1 MLKTR
6 TLIDKLG
13 EEYAP
18 MLRKVNIP
26 DFTKCIAQVSGLDM
40 NEVSDAVIEEYLTH
54 WAVNK
59 KRFFDLMGDIK
70 VDVPYEY
77 VDTDTKF
84 GDKLKQ
90 IGKQYP
96 AYYLWFKLFDDLK
109 SNKIETD
116 ILSYRAEDTIR
127 DVFDGVNVEGMTLTH
142 FFKRYLQA
150 PDEITTEI
158 GKVFENTAISANFT
172 FSIDPVDMM
181 TASENPYG
189 WTSCYRLERD
199 FYECHADGCIA
210 AILDKTSMITYVWN
224 NEGKLN
230 LYDNFEL
237 KNVRYK
243 RMRMWIAVSEDM
255 KTIHFNTIYPG
266 KSNYSE
272 SFEKETRSIVEKFFC
287 DKLGIRNMWKRST
300 SWINWYINYGYSEF
314 NDCNMWT
321 QSDSECQNIVVYDV
335 PIKCPDGC
343 GDNLIPTS
351 GYEEDEEFR
360 YNGEGLRRENYE
372 ECDYRHYCDYID
384 DYCESEDCEYCE
396 HWNRENALCAEQL
409 SRGTQVYCPNAQEAE
424 DEGEEVF
431 DPYNSREVH
440 CGGQCE
446 GCRFHHI
453 EEQLERQQELIHNV
467 DNMREE
473 IAADLNSFNTAIYT
487 WNWNDAG
494 NQIIIDNHPVNTFDA
509 WRAYTVNTNEVN
521 SSNEDNN

>member
-77 VDTDTKF
+77 IDTDTKF

-96 AYYLWFKLFDDLK
+96 AYYLWFKLFNDLR

-116 ILSYRAEDTIR
+116 VLSYRAEDTIR

-150 PDEITTEI
+150 SDEITTEI

-230 LYDNFEL
+230 LYNNFEL

-266 KSNYSE
+266 KTNYSE
-272 SFEKETRSIVEKFFC
+272 SFEKETRNIVEKFFC
-287 DKLGIRNMWKRST
+287 DKLGVRNMWKRST

-314 NDCNMWT
+314 SDCNMWT

-335 PIKCPDGC
+335 PVKCPDGC

-384 DYCESEDCEYCE
+384 DYCDSEDCEYCV
-396 HWNRENALCAEQL
+396 HWNRENAICAEQL

-424 DEGEEVF
+424 DEGEKVF

-446 GCRFHHI
+446 GCRFHQI
-453 EEQLERQQELIHNV
+453 EQQLENQREL
-467 DNMREE
+467 
-473 IAADLNSFNTAIYT
+473 
-487 WNWNDAG
+487 
-494 NQIIIDNHPVNTFDA
+494 
-509 WRAYTVNTNEVN
+509 VN
-521 SSNEDNN
+521 SMDNTLREMVTYSWDTRDTLVQISEPNTYQAWTCYTNNSNNN

>member
-1 MLKTR
+1 MLKTK

-54 WAVNK
+54 WTVNK

-70 VDVPYEY
+70 VDIPYEY
-77 VDTDTKF
+77 IDTDTKF

-96 AYYLWFKLFDDLK
+96 AYYLWFKLFNDLR

-116 ILSYRAEDTIR
+116 VLSYRAEDTIR

-230 LYDNFEL
+230 LYNNFEL

-255 KTIHFNTIYPG
+255 KTVHFNTIYPG
-266 KSNYSE
+266 KTNYSE
-272 SFEKETRSIVEKFFC
+272 SFEKETRNIVEKFFC
-287 DKLGIRNMWKRST
+287 DKLGVRNMWKRST
-300 SWINWYINYGYSEF
+300 SYINWYINYGYSEF
-314 NDCNMWT
+314 SDCNMWT

-335 PIKCPDGC
+335 PVKCPDGC

-372 ECDYRHYCDYID
+372 ECDCRHYCDYID
-384 DYCESEDCEYCE
+384 DYCDSEDCEYCE
-396 HWNRENALCAEQL
+396 HWNRENAICAEQL

-424 DEGEEVF
+424 DEGEKVF

-446 GCRFHHI
+446 GCRFHQI
-453 EEQLERQQELIHNV
+453 EQGMEKQQDLMNQMDETLNNIKFDSITLSSNIERDAFGSSIRQ
-467 DNMREE
+467 
-473 IAADLNSFNTAIYT
+473 YT
-487 WNWNDAG
+487 WNSGD
-494 NQIIIDNHPVNTFDA
+494 NQIRIADPG
-509 WRAYTVNTNEVN
+509 EVTLYY
-521 SSNEDNN
+521 SPSDTE

>member
-26 DFTKCIAQVSGLDM
+26 DFTKCIAQVSGLDI
-40 NEVSDAVIEEYLTH
+40 NEVSDDVIEEYLTH

-70 VDVPYEY
+70 VDIPYEY
-77 VDTDTKF
+77 IDTDTKF

-96 AYYLWFKLFDDLK
+96 AYYLWFKLFNDLR

-116 ILSYRAEDTIR
+116 VLSYRAEDTIR

-230 LYDNFEL
+230 LYNNFEL

-266 KSNYSE
+266 KTNYSE
-272 SFEKETRSIVEKFFC
+272 SFEKETRNIVEKFFC
-287 DKLGIRNMWKRST
+287 DKLGVRNMWKRST
-300 SWINWYINYGYSEF
+300 SYINWYINYGYSEF
-314 NDCNMWT
+314 SDCNMWT

-372 ECDYRHYCDYID
+372 ECDYHHYCDYID
-384 DYCESEDCEYCE
+384 DYCDSEDCDYCE
-396 HWNRENALCAEQL
+396 HWNRENAICAEQL
-409 SRGTQVYCPNAQEAE
+409 NRGTQVYCPNAQEAE
-424 DEGEEVF
+424 DEGEKVF

-446 GCRFHHI
+446 GCRFHI
-453 EEQLERQQELIHNV
+453 AEQEMERQQ
-467 DNMREE
+467 
-473 IAADLNSFNTAIYT
+473 DLMNQMDETLNNIKFDSITLSPNIERNAFGSSIRQYT
-487 WNWNDAG
+487 WSSGD
-494 NQIIIDNHPVNTFDA
+494 NQIRIADPG
-509 WRAYTVNTNEVN
+509 EVTLYY
-521 SSNEDNN
+521 SPSDTE

>member
-40 NEVSDAVIEEYLTH
+40 NDVSDAVIEEYLTH

-70 VDVPYEY
+70 VDIPYDY
-77 VDTDTKF
+77 VDTDSKF
-84 GDKLKQ
+84 GDKLRE
-90 IGKQYP
+90 IGKKYP
-96 AYYLWFKLFDDLK
+96 AYFLWFKLFDGLR
-109 SNKIETD
+109 SNKIERD
-116 ILSYRAEDTIR
+116 NLSYNDENDLEDA
-127 DVFDGVNVEGMTLTH
+127 FDREVNVEGMTLTH
-142 FFKRYLQA
+142 FFKKYLQA

-158 GKVFENTAISANFT
+158 GRVFENTALKANFT
-172 FSIDPVDMM
+172 ISIDPVDMM
-181 TASENPYG
+181 TASENPYN

-199 FYECHADGCIA
+199 FFECHADGCIA
-210 AILDKTSMITYVWN
+210 AVLDTTSMITYVWT

-230 LYDNFEL
+230 LYNNFEL

-243 RMRMWIAVSEDM
+243 RMRMWIVVSQNM

-266 KSNYSE
+266 KYNYSD
-272 SFEKETRSIVEKFFC
+272 SFEKEIRGVVEKYFC
-287 DKLGIRNMWKRST
+287 DKLGIRNMWKRADT
-300 SWINWYINYGYSEF
+300 YINWFINYGYGEF
-314 NDCNMWT
+314 SDSDIWT
-321 QSDSECQNIVVYDV
+321 QSDSEPQNLMVYDV

-384 DYCESEDCEYCE
+384 DYCDSEDCDYCE

-446 GCRFHHI
+446 GCRFHQI
-453 EEQLERQQELIHNV
+453 EQQLENQREL
-467 DNMREE
+467 
-473 IAADLNSFNTAIYT
+473 
-487 WNWNDAG
+487 
-494 NQIIIDNHPVNTFDA
+494 
-509 WRAYTVNTNEVN
+509 VN
-521 SSNEDNN
+521 SMDNTLREMVTYSWGTRDALIQTSEPNTYQAWTYYTNNSNNN

>member
-40 NEVSDAVIEEYLTH
+40 NDVSDAVIEEYLTH
-54 WAVNK
+54 WAINK

-70 VDVPYEY
+70 VDIPYDY
-77 VDTDTKF
+77 VDTDSKF
-84 GDKLKQ
+84 GDKLRE
-90 IGKQYP
+90 IGKKYP
-96 AYYLWFKLFDDLK
+96 AYFLWFKLFDGLR
-109 SNKIETD
+109 SNKIERD
-116 ILSYRAEDTIR
+116 NLSYNDENDLEDA
-127 DVFDGVNVEGMTLTH
+127 FDREVNVEGMTLTH
-142 FFKRYLQA
+142 FFKKYLQA

-158 GKVFENTAISANFT
+158 GRVFENTALKANFT
-172 FSIDPVDMM
+172 ISIDPVDMM
-181 TASENPYG
+181 TASENPYN

-199 FYECHADGCIA
+199 FFECHADGCIA
-210 AILDKTSMITYVWN
+210 AVLDTTSMITYVWT

-230 LYDNFEL
+230 LYNNFEL

-243 RMRMWIAVSEDM
+243 RMRMWIVVSQNM

-266 KSNYSE
+266 KYNYSD
-272 SFEKETRSIVEKFFC
+272 SFEKEIRGVVEKYFC
-287 DKLGIRNMWKRST
+287 DKLGIRNMWKRADT
-300 SWINWYINYGYSEF
+300 YINWFINYGYGEF
-314 NDCNMWT
+314 SDSDIWT
-321 QSDSECQNIVVYDV
+321 QSDSEPQNLMVYDV

-384 DYCESEDCEYCE
+384 DYCDSEDCDYCE

-446 GCRFHHI
+446 GCRFHQI
-453 EEQLERQQELIHNV
+453 EQQLENQREL
-467 DNMREE
+467 
-473 IAADLNSFNTAIYT
+473 
-487 WNWNDAG
+487 
-494 NQIIIDNHPVNTFDA
+494 
-509 WRAYTVNTNEVN
+509 VN
-521 SSNEDNN
+521 SMDNTLREMVTYS